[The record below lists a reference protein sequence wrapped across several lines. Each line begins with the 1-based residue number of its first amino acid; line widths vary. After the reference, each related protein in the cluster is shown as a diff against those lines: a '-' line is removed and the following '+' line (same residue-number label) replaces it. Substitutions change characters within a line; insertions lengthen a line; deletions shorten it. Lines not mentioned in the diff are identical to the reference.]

1 MNITSKYKESP
12 VQVRASLWFLISSF
26 LQKGISMISTPV
38 FTRILTTDEFG
49 RFNVFNS
56 WYGIVSVIITLSLS
70 YGVYY
75 QGIIKFEEDRDR
87 FSSSLQGLNIT
98 LVFTSGLIYLLFAR
112 FFNSLFTLSTIQVI
126 AMIVLSWTS
135 SAFSFWAVEQRAI
148 FKYKALVILTL
159 TVSFLKPT
167 VGILLVVKA
176 SDKVTARILG
186 LAIVELIG
194 YSYCFITHMKKGKI
208 FFHNG
213 YWKYAVLYSLPLIP
227 HHLSQTLLNN
237 SDRIMIEKL
246 VGADAAGIYS
256 LAYSISMIMVLFNN
270 ALGQTIGPWMY
281 KRIKEKQVDKIGPM
295 AYITLSFIAFV
306 NILLIIFAP
315 EIVKLFA
322 PQEYYQAIWVIP
334 PIAMSGY
341 FIFLYDYFSRFEF
354 YYEKTR
360 GVMVA
365 SLSCAAM
372 NIVLNYLL
380 IPLLGYM
387 AAGYTTLI
395 SYIFYAIFHYVLM
408 RKAIINNVGQIRVY
422 NLRTI
427 TFISTAFILLGFLI
441 MLTYKHIILRGMIC
455 LAIIILIFLYK
466 DKIRTVINELKVT
479 LSKS

>member
-281 KRIKEKQVDKIGPM
+281 NRIKEKQVDKIGPM

-306 NILLIIFAP
+306 NILLIIF
-315 EIVKLFA
+315 
-322 PQEYYQAIWVIP
+322 
-334 PIAMSGY
+334 
-341 FIFLYDYFSRFEF
+341 
-354 YYEKTR
+354 
-360 GVMVA
+360 
-365 SLSCAAM
+365 
-372 NIVLNYLL
+372 NI
-380 IPLLGYM
+380 I
-387 AAGYTTLI
+387 
-395 SYIFYAIFHYVLM
+395 
-408 RKAIINNVGQIRVY
+408 
-422 NLRTI
+422 
-427 TFISTAFILLGFLI
+427 
-441 MLTYKHIILRGMIC
+441 
-455 LAIIILIFLYK
+455 
-466 DKIRTVINELKVT
+466 
-479 LSKS
+479 